1 MTLETYITDL
11 LYRYECVIVPNFGGF
26 VANAKSAK
34 VNENTFSPP
43 YKQITFNSLLQNNDG
58 LLANYIA
65 QVDKMPYE
73 TAVNFIDFE
82 VQEWVD
88 KLLDEELDLKG
99 LGTLFLVND
108 KIQFEPENTVNYLT
122 SSFGLS
128 RFISDDIERKTP
140 MIKQP
145 IIELQEQLL
154 MQDIVVGNQREVYKE
169 QVEKIEET
177 TPIFIT
183 PEKRRNSSNF
193 IKYAAI
199 FVLSAS
205 LIGLGNKMYKD
216 NVSQKQVVEIQ
227 QKQKDREAK
236 IQTATFVIDAPLP
249 TITLNTTSTKKEI
262 YHIIAGAF
270 RSEVNANKKVN
281 QLLSQGFNAK
291 IIGTNK
297 WNLTQV
303 AFTSFSDLETANT
316 ELATIKN
323 TIASDAW
330 LLVRK

>member
-34 VNENTFSPP
+34 VNDNTFSPP

-58 LLANYIA
+58 LLANYIS

-73 TAVNFIDFE
+73 TAVNFINFE
-82 VQEWVD
+82 VQEWID

-99 LGTLFLVND
+99 LGALFLVND

-140 MIKQP
+140 IIEQP
-145 IIELQEQLL
+145 IIALQEQLL
-154 MQDIVVGNQREVYKE
+154 MQDIVVGNQREIYKE

-183 PEKRRNSSNF
+183 PEKRKNASNF

-205 LIGLGNKMYKD
+205 VIGLGNKMYKD
-216 NVSQKQVVEIQ
+216 NVAQQQVVNMQ
-227 QKQKDREAK
+227 QQQKDREAK

-249 TITLNTTSTKKEI
+249 TIILNTISAKKEI

-281 QLLSQGFNAK
+281 QLISQGFKAK
-291 IIGTNK
+291 IIGKNK